1 LAQLAQAYIH
11 LKPYSASD
19 KKLRS
24 LGRYAKRLA
33 QRRAAEIYG
42 RGVIVEIELEE
53 GSLKTRITVVGSIL
67 LGTYGGIA
75 DYKSFKDS
83 VVEMCSDAKAFSA
96 DVCAPFTKK
105 AGVSKGDVYRF
116 ERRLKTPG
124 RLYSLGR
131 DLEKL
136 EKSTAELSPR
146 DVQKELARLRGK
158 LDAIAADLSAS
169 EINSV
174 VSGLK
179 APHLPRPQKWPIND
193 GPPKHAVR
201 KTEDQPSLFFDDEAA
216 QEDHSAKG
224 RIVFRSRTLITEDVR
239 PKRIFH
245 YGQTDLPVLKS

>member
-1 LAQLAQAYIH
+1 MAQLAQAYIH

-33 QRRAAEIYG
+33 QRKAAEIYG
-42 RGVIVEIELEE
+42 RGVVVEVELEE
-53 GSLKTRITVVGSIL
+53 GSLKTRVTIIGSIL

-83 VVEMCSDAKAFSA
+83 VVEMCSDAKTFAA

-105 AGVSKGDVYRF
+105 AGVPKEEVYRF

-124 RLYSLGR
+124 RLYSLSK

-158 LDAIAADLSAS
+158 LDAIAGDLSAS
-169 EINSV
+169 EIDSI

-179 APHLPRPQKWPIND
+179 APHLPPPQKWPIND
-193 GPPKHAVR
+193 GPPKHSIR
-201 KTEDQPSLFFDDEAA
+201 KTEDQPSLFDDDAA
-216 QEDHSAKG
+216 HEDHFAKG
-224 RIVFRSRTLITEDVR
+224 RVIFKSRTLITKDAR
-239 PKRIFH
+239 PKRISY
-245 YGQTDLPVLKS
+245 YGQENLPVLKN